1 MQAFFDAFYYAN
13 CCGRPYTRDEEW
25 LAHFGRLAD
34 RLIADFMPQ
43 RVLDAGCATGLLVEG
58 LRARG
63 VDAWGVDISEHAID
77 QAAEAIKAFCRV
89 GSIAVPFGSR
99 YDLITCIEVV
109 EHMPAAEA
117 DLAIANLCAHATE
130 IVFSSSPE
138 DYREPTHVNVHPPE
152 HWAEAFARHGFVRD
166 VDYDAS
172 YIAPWAMRLRRTSAP
187 LHRVIRDYERRAWLH
202 QKAEREAR
210 AYAADV
216 QARLA
221 HVQAEVAEVRQAMDR
236 EVSHLRELL
245 GASEARR
252 VEVEAALGDSAT
264 ETARLSAEHGA
275 MDKDIAYLRELLAAA
290 ETRRVEV
297 EAAFVRSEAEVAR
310 LREVEDSLSGALT
323 EARGRL
329 TGFSRSIVT
338 RPWQWARRLRGHR

>member
-43 RVLDAGCATGLLVEG
+43 RVLDAGCATGLLVEAM
-58 LRARG
+58 RARG
-63 VDAWGVDISEHAID
+63 VDAWGIDISEHAID
-77 QAAEAIKAFCRV
+77 QAPDEIKAFCTV
-89 GSIAVPFGSR
+89 GSVAEPFGST

-109 EHMPAAEA
+109 EHMPAVEAER
-117 DLAIANLCAHATE
+117 AIANLCAHATE

-172 YIAPWAMRLRRTSAP
+172 YIAPWAVRLRRTSAP
-187 LHRVIRDYERRAWLH
+187 LHRLIRDYERRAWLQ

-210 AYAADV
+210 AYAAEV

-221 HVQAEVAEVRQAMDR
+221 HAQAEVSDVRQALER

-245 GASEARR
+245 AASEARR

-264 ETARLSAEHGA
+264 KGARLSVERNA
-275 MDKDIAYLRELLAAA
+275 MEQDIAHLRDLLAAA
-290 ETRRVEV
+290 EARRIEVETALSRSEV
-297 EAAFVRSEAEVAR
+297 EAAR
-310 LREVEDSLSGALT
+310 LRDVENSLSRALN
-323 EARGRL
+323 EACQRL
-329 TGFSRSIVT
+329 NSSSRSIIT
-338 RPWQWARRLRGHR
+338 RPWQWARRLRGHQ